1 MEIKLISVGEILN
14 SNKEKDK
21 QLKFFVP
28 SYQRGYRWT
37 ERQVEDLLNDIWEF
51 NQKEKRQGEF
61 YCLQP
66 VVVKNIGDNE
76 YEVIDGQQ
84 RLTTIYIILSYLRDI
99 RKLLGFKKIFSIDYK
114 TREGSKKF
122 LEEFE
127 EKEKD
132 HITEED
138 KTNVDYYYMSKAY
151 LCIKNWFDKYP
162 ERQIDFLNLLIKSEI
177 QGGIDKANNVRFIW
191 YEVDEK
197 ANGVEIFTRINMGKI
212 PLTNAELIKALFL
225 KRSNFDKDEKDEKKI
240 KLRQLE
246 IANEWDN
253 IEYSLQNDEFWYFLN
268 KEENNIST
276 RIEFIFDLIAN
287 EIVENPEEFLKE
299 INKKI
304 GDKNKNTKEAKKQI
318 EKFKGKRDD
327 YRTFMV
333 FNTLFEYGR
342 EDEKAIIEYLW
353 EKIKSYFLTFQERF
367 NDRELY
373 HKIGYLITVGV
384 KIEDLIKKAI
394 EKTKSEFKEELDNWI
409 KESISIKKSVEFDGE
424 LEDLEYGQDN
434 QRVTNIL
441 LLFNIMTLWENKDP
455 NARFLFDR
463 FKKEKWSLEHIHAR
477 NSKSLR
483 GTQLAI
489 WLERHKEALENNI
502 RNLDFDTKHL
512 EYLKDMDMFK
522 ELFDKFQK
530 DEDKAQLKSEII
542 KKTIQKIEEI
552 IKKKKKIEED
562 EINKIQTVVF
572 RIFNEEENIN
582 SIENLTLLS
591 FKANACLSNDV
602 FAVKRQKI
610 IDLDKKGSFIPI
622 CTKNLFLKYYSK
634 NPSQLYFWSER
645 DRKCYLEA
653 IKETI
658 KDYLPMSQKE
668 HKSEQ

>member
-14 SNKEKDK
+14 TNKE
-21 QLKFFVP
+21 FVVP

-51 NQKEKRQGEF
+51 KNDIGKLEEKKRQGKF

-66 VVVKNIGDNE
+66 IVVKNKNIGDNK

-84 RLTTIYIILSYLRDI
+84 RLTTIYIILSYLENTEN
-99 RKLLGFKKIFSIDYK
+99 FSIEYK
-114 TREGSKKF
+114 TRKKSKNF
-122 LEEFE
+122 L
-127 EKEKD
+127 KEIKQIKD
-132 HITEED
+132 SDRNID
-138 KTNVDYYYMSKAY
+138 FYYMSRAFR
-151 LCIKNWFDKYP
+151 CIKDWFENK
-162 ERQIDFLNLLIKSEI
+162 ENTKEDFGEVLK
-177 QGGIDKANNVRFIW
+177 QNVEFIW

-246 IANEWDN
+246 IANEWDS

-268 KEENNIST
+268 KEENTIST

-299 INKKI
+299 INEKI
-304 GDKNKNTKEAKKQI
+304 GDKNKNIKEAKKQI

-327 YRTFMV
+327 YWTFMV

-353 EKIKSYFLTFQERF
+353 EKIKSYFLTFQEWF

-373 HKIGYLITVGV
+373 HKIGYLITVGE
-384 KIEDLIKKAI
+384 KGIEKLIKEAR

-409 KESISIKKSVEFDGE
+409 KKSLEFDGE
-424 LEDLEYGQDN
+424 LEDLEYGPSN
-434 QRVTNIL
+434 QRITNIL
-441 LLFNIMTLWENKDP
+441 LLFNIMTLWENKDS

-463 FKKEKWSLEHIHAR
+463 FKKDKWSLEHIHAR

-483 GTQLAI
+483 GTQLEI
-489 WLERHKEALENNI
+489 WLKRHKEVLENNI
-502 RNLDFDTKHL
+502 RNLDFDIKHL

-602 FAVKRQKI
+602 FVVKRQKI

-622 CTKNLFLKYYSK
+622 CTKNVFLKYYSK
-634 NPSQLYFWSER
+634 NPSQLYFWSEK
-645 DRKCYLEA
+645 DKKSYLEA

>member
-14 SNKEKDK
+14 TNKE
-21 QLKFFVP
+21 FVVP

-51 NQKEKRQGEF
+51 KNDIGKLEEKKRQGKF

-66 VVVKNIGDNE
+66 IVVKNKNIGDNK

-84 RLTTIYIILSYLRDI
+84 RLTTIYIILSYLENTEN
-99 RKLLGFKKIFSIDYK
+99 FSIEYK
-114 TREGSKKF
+114 TRKKSKNF
-122 LEEFE
+122 L
-127 EKEKD
+127 KEIKQIKD
-132 HITEED
+132 SDRNID
-138 KTNVDYYYMSKAY
+138 FYYMSRAFR
-151 LCIKNWFDKYP
+151 CIKDWFENK
-162 ERQIDFLNLLIKSEI
+162 ENAKEDFGEVLK
-177 QGGIDKANNVRFIW
+177 QNVEFIW

-246 IANEWDN
+246 IANEWDS

-268 KEENNIST
+268 KEENTIST

-299 INKKI
+299 INEKI
-304 GDKNKNTKEAKKQI
+304 GDKNKNIKEAKKQI

-327 YRTFMV
+327 YWTFMV

-353 EKIKSYFLTFQERF
+353 EKIKSYFLIFQEWF

-373 HKIGYLITVGV
+373 HKIGYLITVGE
-384 KIEDLIKKAI
+384 KGIEKLIKEAR

-409 KESISIKKSVEFDGE
+409 KKSLEFDGE
-424 LEDLEYGQDN
+424 LEDLEYGPSN
-434 QRVTNIL
+434 QRITNIL
-441 LLFNIMTLWENKDP
+441 LLFNIMTLWENKDS

-463 FKKEKWSLEHIHAR
+463 FKKDKWSLEHIHAR

-483 GTQLAI
+483 GTQLEI
-489 WLERHKEALENNI
+489 WLKRHKEVLENNI
-502 RNLDFDTKHL
+502 RNLDFDIKHL

-602 FAVKRQKI
+602 FVVKRQKI

-622 CTKNLFLKYYSK
+622 CTKNVFLKYYSK
-634 NPSQLYFWSER
+634 NPSQLYFWSEK
-645 DRKCYLEA
+645 DKKSYLEA

>member
-14 SNKEKDK
+14 TNKE
-21 QLKFFVP
+21 FVVP

-51 NQKEKRQGEF
+51 KNDIGKLEEKKRQGKF

-66 VVVKNIGDNE
+66 IVVKNKNIGDNK

-84 RLTTIYIILSYLRDI
+84 RLTTIYIILSYLENTEN
-99 RKLLGFKKIFSIDYK
+99 FSIEYK
-114 TREGSKKF
+114 TRKKSKNF
-122 LEEFE
+122 L
-127 EKEKD
+127 KEIKQIKD
-132 HITEED
+132 SDRNID
-138 KTNVDYYYMSKAY
+138 FYYMSRAFR
-151 LCIKNWFDKYP
+151 CIKDWFENK
-162 ERQIDFLNLLIKSEI
+162 ENTKEDFGEVLK
-177 QGGIDKANNVRFIW
+177 QNVEFIW

-268 KEENNIST
+268 KEENTIST

-299 INKKI
+299 INEKI
-304 GDKNKNTKEAKKQI
+304 GDKNKNIKEAKKQI

-327 YRTFMV
+327 YWTFMV

-353 EKIKSYFLTFQERF
+353 EKIKSYFLTFQEWF

-373 HKIGYLITVGV
+373 HKIGYLITVGE
-384 KIEDLIKKAI
+384 KGIEKLIKEAR

-409 KESISIKKSVEFDGE
+409 KKSLEFDGE
-424 LEDLEYGQDN
+424 LEDLEYGPSN
-434 QRVTNIL
+434 QRITNIL
-441 LLFNIMTLWENKDP
+441 LLFNIMTLWENKDS

-463 FKKEKWSLEHIHAR
+463 FKKDKWSLEHIHAR

-483 GTQLAI
+483 GTQLEI
-489 WLERHKEALENNI
+489 WLKRHKEVLENNI
-502 RNLDFDTKHL
+502 RNLDFDIKHL

-602 FAVKRQKI
+602 FVVKRQKI

-622 CTKNLFLKYYSK
+622 CTKNVFLKYYSK
-634 NPSQLYFWSER
+634 NPSQLYFWSEK
-645 DRKCYLEA
+645 DKKSYLEA

-658 KDYLPMSQKE
+658 KDYLPMFQKE

>member
-1 MEIKLISVGEILN
+1 
-14 SNKEKDK
+14 
-21 QLKFFVP
+21 
-28 SYQRGYRWT
+28 
-37 ERQVEDLLNDIWEF
+37 
-51 NQKEKRQGEF
+51 
-61 YCLQP
+61 
-66 VVVKNIGDNE
+66 
-76 YEVIDGQQ
+76 
-84 RLTTIYIILSYLRDI
+84 
-99 RKLLGFKKIFSIDYK
+99 
-114 TREGSKKF
+114 
-122 LEEFE
+122 
-127 EKEKD
+127 
-132 HITEED
+132 
-138 KTNVDYYYMSKAY
+138 
-151 LCIKNWFDKYP
+151 
-162 ERQIDFLNLLIKSEI
+162 
-177 QGGIDKANNVRFIW
+177 
-191 YEVDEK
+191 
-197 ANGVEIFTRINMGKI
+197 MGKI

-246 IANEWDN
+246 IANEWDS

-268 KEENNIST
+268 KEENTIST

-299 INKKI
+299 INEKI
-304 GDKNKNTKEAKKQI
+304 GDKNKNIKEAKKQI

-327 YRTFMV
+327 YWTFMV

-353 EKIKSYFLTFQERF
+353 EKIKSYFLIFQEWF

-373 HKIGYLITVGV
+373 HKIGYLITVGE
-384 KIEDLIKKAI
+384 KGIEKLIKEAR

-409 KESISIKKSVEFDGE
+409 KKSLEFDGE
-424 LEDLEYGQDN
+424 LEDLEYGPSN
-434 QRVTNIL
+434 QRITNIL
-441 LLFNIMTLWENKDP
+441 LLFNIMTLWENKDS

-463 FKKEKWSLEHIHAR
+463 FKKDKWSLEHIHAR

-483 GTQLAI
+483 GTQLEI
-489 WLERHKEALENNI
+489 WLKRHKEVLENNI
-502 RNLDFDTKHL
+502 RNLDFDIKHL

-602 FAVKRQKI
+602 FVVKRQKI

-622 CTKNLFLKYYSK
+622 CTKNVFLKYYSK
-634 NPSQLYFWSER
+634 NPSQLYFWSEK
-645 DRKCYLEA
+645 DKKSYLEA

>member
-14 SNKEKDK
+14 PNKE
-21 QLKFFVP
+21 FVVP

-51 NQKEKRQGEF
+51 KNDIGKLEEKKRQGKF

-66 VVVKNIGDNE
+66 IVVKNKNIGGNK

-84 RLTTIYIILSYLRDI
+84 RLTTIYIILSYLENTEN
-99 RKLLGFKKIFSIDYK
+99 FSIEYK
-114 TREGSKKF
+114 TRKKSKNF
-122 LEEFE
+122 L
-127 EKEKD
+127 KEIKQIKD
-132 HITEED
+132 SDRNID
-138 KTNVDYYYMSKAY
+138 FYYMSRAFR
-151 LCIKNWFDKYP
+151 CIKDWFENK
-162 ERQIDFLNLLIKSEI
+162 ENTKEDFGEVLK
-177 QGGIDKANNVRFIW
+177 QNVEFIW

-299 INKKI
+299 INEKI
-304 GDKNKNTKEAKKQI
+304 GDKNKNIKEAKKQI

-327 YRTFMV
+327 YWTFMV
-333 FNTLFEYGR
+333 FNALFEYGR

-353 EKIKSYFLTFQERF
+353 EKIKSYFLTFQEWF

-373 HKIGYLITVGV
+373 HKIGYLITVGE
-384 KIEDLIKKAI
+384 KRIEELIKEAR
-394 EKTKSEFKEELDNWI
+394 ENTKSEFKEELDNWI
-409 KESISIKKSVEFDGE
+409 KKSLEFDGE
-424 LEDLEYGQDN
+424 LEDLEYGPSN
-434 QRVTNIL
+434 QRITNIL
-441 LLFNIMTLWENKDP
+441 LLFNIMTLWENKDS

-463 FKKEKWSLEHIHAR
+463 FKKDKWSLEHIHAR

-483 GTQLAI
+483 GTQLEI
-489 WLERHKEALENNI
+489 WLKRHKEVLENNI
-502 RNLDFDTKHL
+502 RNLDFDIKHL

-522 ELFDKFQK
+522 ELFDKFQR

-602 FAVKRQKI
+602 FVVKRQKI

-622 CTKNLFLKYYSK
+622 CTKNVFLKYYSK
-634 NPSQLYFWSER
+634 NPSQLYFWSEK
-645 DRKCYLEA
+645 DKKSYLEA

-658 KDYLPMSQKE
+658 KDYLPMFQKE

>member
-14 SNKEKDK
+14 TNKE
-21 QLKFFVP
+21 FVVP

-51 NQKEKRQGEF
+51 KNDIGKLEEKKRQGKF

-66 VVVKNIGDNE
+66 IVVKNKNIGDNK

-84 RLTTIYIILSYLRDI
+84 RLTTIYIILSYLENTEN
-99 RKLLGFKKIFSIDYK
+99 FSIEYK
-114 TREGSKKF
+114 TRKKSKNF
-122 LEEFE
+122 L
-127 EKEKD
+127 KEIKQIKD
-132 HITEED
+132 SDRNID
-138 KTNVDYYYMSKAY
+138 FYYMSRAFR
-151 LCIKNWFDKYP
+151 CIKDWFENK
-162 ERQIDFLNLLIKSEI
+162 ENTKEDFGEVLK
-177 QGGIDKANNVRFIW
+177 QNVEFIW

-268 KEENNIST
+268 KEENTIST

-299 INKKI
+299 INEKI
-304 GDKNKNTKEAKKQI
+304 GDKNKNIKEAKKQI

-327 YRTFMV
+327 YWTFMV

-353 EKIKSYFLTFQERF
+353 EKIKSYFLTFQEWF

-373 HKIGYLITVGV
+373 HKIGYLITVGE
-384 KIEDLIKKAI
+384 KGIEKLIKEAR

-409 KESISIKKSVEFDGE
+409 KKSLEFDGE
-424 LEDLEYGQDN
+424 LEDLEYGPSN
-434 QRVTNIL
+434 QRITNIL
-441 LLFNIMTLWENKDP
+441 LLFNIMTLWENKDS

-463 FKKEKWSLEHIHAR
+463 FKKDKWSLEHIHAR

-483 GTQLAI
+483 GTQLEI
-489 WLERHKEALENNI
+489 WLKRHKEVLENNI
-502 RNLDFDTKHL
+502 RNLDFDIKHL

-602 FAVKRQKI
+602 FVVKRQKI

-622 CTKNLFLKYYSK
+622 CTKNVFLKYYSK
-634 NPSQLYFWSER
+634 NPSQLYFWSEK
-645 DRKCYLEA
+645 DKKSYLEA

>member
-14 SNKEKDK
+14 TNKE
-21 QLKFFVP
+21 FVVP

-51 NQKEKRQGEF
+51 KNDIGKLEEKKRQGKF

-66 VVVKNIGDNE
+66 IVVKNKNIGDNK

-84 RLTTIYIILSYLRDI
+84 RLTTIYIILSYLENTEN
-99 RKLLGFKKIFSIDYK
+99 FSIEYK
-114 TREGSKKF
+114 TRKKSKNF
-122 LEEFE
+122 L
-127 EKEKD
+127 KEIKQIKD
-132 HITEED
+132 SDRNID
-138 KTNVDYYYMSKAY
+138 FYYMSRAFR
-151 LCIKNWFDKYP
+151 CIKDWFENK
-162 ERQIDFLNLLIKSEI
+162 ENTKEDFGEVLK
-177 QGGIDKANNVRFIW
+177 QNVEFIW

-246 IANEWDN
+246 IANEWDS

-268 KEENNIST
+268 KEENTIST

-299 INKKI
+299 INEKI
-304 GDKNKNTKEAKKQI
+304 GDKNKNIKEAKKQI

-327 YRTFMV
+327 YWTFMV

-353 EKIKSYFLTFQERF
+353 EKIKSYFLIFQEWF

-373 HKIGYLITVGV
+373 HKIGYLITVGE
-384 KIEDLIKKAI
+384 KGIEKLIKEAR

-409 KESISIKKSVEFDGE
+409 KKSLEFDGE
-424 LEDLEYGQDN
+424 LEDLEYGPSN
-434 QRVTNIL
+434 QRITNIL
-441 LLFNIMTLWENKDP
+441 LLFNIMTLWENKDS

-463 FKKEKWSLEHIHAR
+463 FKKDKWSLEHIHAR

-483 GTQLAI
+483 GTQLEI
-489 WLERHKEALENNI
+489 WLKRHKEILENNI
-502 RNLDFDTKHL
+502 RNLDFDIKHL

-602 FAVKRQKI
+602 FVVKRQKI

-622 CTKNLFLKYYSK
+622 CTKNVFLKYYSK
-634 NPSQLYFWSER
+634 NPSQLYFWSEK
-645 DRKCYLEA
+645 DKKSYLEA